1 MHNIIPNI
9 SYIYKYKYIDKVTC
23 THSRSEEDVHLYI
36 YIHIERERDGQS
48 IPWYN
53 MYNGAFLVAMN
64 GSYID
69 IKRLNNH
76 YIILIMVIYYIMA
89 AIIYIYHIY
98 IDTLGELAF
107 HGPWK
112 IR

>member
-1 MHNIIPNI
+1 
-9 SYIYKYKYIDKVTC
+9 
-23 THSRSEEDVHLYI
+23 
-36 YIHIERERDGQS
+36 
-48 IPWYN
+48 

-89 AIIYIYHIY
+89 AIIYIYISY
-98 IDTLGELAF
+98 I
-107 HGPWK
+107 
-112 IR
+112 

>member
-1 MHNIIPNI
+1 
-9 SYIYKYKYIDKVTC
+9 
-23 THSRSEEDVHLYI
+23 
-36 YIHIERERDGQS
+36 
-48 IPWYN
+48 

-98 IDTLGELAF
+98 IEIHLANWLSMA
-107 HGPWK
+107 HG
-112 IR
+112 RFDDCL